1 MANTLTYNDLSDEER
16 LAYERIVAQGA
27 ASEESADGD
36 GVVTRLFR
44 WTRQGPQP
52 AAGWSILEQF
62 IRMQAISRGY
72 ESFDRDS
79 FPDFPAEAK
88 PFVQADEAERGYPNA
103 LHDIIETFSN
113 AEPAQRLQLLVS
125 YAGRL
130 PELPEELHHSRDT
143 MEQVDECMI
152 PVFLSA
158 QLRDGRVYYH
168 IDAPSDAPTMRG
180 FAGLLHVGLN
190 GATPAA
196 IAATPNDLCQ
206 QLGLQKALGGL
217 RTRGLVALLRRV
229 QRNAQD
235 LAQTQ

>member
-1 MANTLTYNDLSDEER
+1 MANTLTYNDLSHEER
-16 LAYERIVAQGA
+16 LEYERIVGQGP
-27 ASEESADGD
+27 ASEESAQGD

-52 AAGWSILEQF
+52 AVAWSILEQF
-62 IRMQAISRGY
+62 IRMQAISRGF

-79 FPDFPAEAK
+79 FPSFPAEAE
-88 PFVQADEAERGYPNA
+88 PFAQTDEAERGYPDA
-103 LHDIIETFSN
+103 LHDIIETFRN
-113 AEPAQRLQLLVS
+113 ADPAQRLQLLVA

-130 PELPEELHHSRDT
+130 PELPEELHHSRDA

-158 QLRDGRVYYH
+158 QLRDGKVYYH
-168 IDAPSDAPTMRG
+168 IDAPADAPTMRG

-196 IAATPNDLCQ
+196 IAATPSDLCQ

-229 QRNAQD
+229 QRNAED
-235 LAQTQ
+235 LAQAQ